1 MCHSATMRNT
11 SLSIGSLSPH
21 RKAGNES
28 SVKKPGV
35 ISSSLY
41 PENVNV
47 AMLSP
52 HIRTLYSYQCSW
64 ATGSNSY
71 TSMLLGCGVE
81 RMGGGRVIEVT
92 GSHLNS
98 LATFI
103 MVDKDP
109 SIEGCSSTTAHLDFT
124 PNPSKKSGTNL
135 VLNQVAN
142 HYKILLLWGEVV
154 TLVIVF
160 N

>member
-1 MCHSATMRNT
+1 
-11 SLSIGSLSPH
+11 
-21 RKAGNES
+21 
-28 SVKKPGV
+28 
-35 ISSSLY
+35 
-41 PENVNV
+41 
-47 AMLSP
+47 
-52 HIRTLYSYQCSW
+52 
-64 ATGSNSY
+64 
-71 TSMLLGCGVE
+71 
-81 RMGGGRVIEVT
+81 MGGGRVIEVT

-142 HYKILLLWGEVV
+142 HYKILLL
-154 TLVIVF
+154 
-160 N
+160 